1 MQLVPNWK
9 RDNQDPF
16 DVLWKQGYLRITYT
30 YDGTLIAH
38 NEKRPPN
45 EKQMA
50 ALKDIALEGEH
61 SKIEWD
67 RGDGLKL
74 LWTPHDPL
82 QEVKNSEI
90 EYVGRD
96 DVPYD
101 YYDDLN
107 RLEKESGIRILRD
120 KEVSILALQ
129 NGKVVG
135 ALYTTA
141 HPYEFSFDVIV
152 DKAARGQGI
161 GAKLIDF
168 GLSEYNQVAD
178 EQGTEL
184 RLDVVNPWVEKY
196 LLKKG
201 LRILQKI
208 AGHTIMTR
216 E

>member
-1 MQLVPNWK
+1 MEE
-9 RDNQDPF
+9 
-16 DVLWKQGYLRITYT
+16 LWKKGYLRVTYM
-30 YDGTLIAH
+30 YDGALIAH

-67 RGDGLKL
+67 RGDDLKI
-74 LWTPHDPL
+74 LWTNQDPL
-82 QEVKNSEI
+82 QEVRGSDV
-90 EYVGRD
+90 EYISPDEVE
-96 DVPYD
+96 YD

-107 RLEKESGIRILRD
+107 RMERESGIRILRD

-135 ALYTTA
+135 ALYTTT

-168 GLSEYNQVAD
+168 ALSEYSQIAAD
-178 EQGTEL
+178 QGTEL
-184 RLDVVNPWVEKY
+184 RVDVVNPWVEKY

-201 LRILQKI
+201 LRVLQKVG
-208 AGHTIMTR
+208 GHTIMTK